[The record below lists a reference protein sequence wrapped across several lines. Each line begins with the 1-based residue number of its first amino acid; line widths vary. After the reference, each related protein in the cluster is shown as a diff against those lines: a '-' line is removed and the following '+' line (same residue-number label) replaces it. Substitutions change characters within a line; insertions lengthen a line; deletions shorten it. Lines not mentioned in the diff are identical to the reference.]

1 MRKIMYNQ
9 NKRTKNKKFSVQS
22 KFNMKTSKTSVS
34 DILIFVIKTF
44 LKPGLT
50 FQEKSSTF

>member
-9 NKRTKNKKFSVQS
+9 NKRTKKKFSVQS